1 MTSCRDSL
9 SLLLDYAEGRLPD
22 DVRVRL
28 ERHFGDC
35 QPCEAF
41 LKTYKATPTLCR
53 KALAATMPASVARTL
68 TAFLRR
74 EQAAAPTGGAG
85 DTGDTG
91 DTGEDGDAGNGR

>member
-9 SLLLDYAEGRLPD
+9 TLLLDYAEGRLPD
-22 DVRVRL
+22 DVRERL

-41 LKTYKATPTLCR
+41 LKTYQATPALCR
-53 KALAATMPASVARTL
+53 KALAASMPASVARTL

-74 EQAAAPTGGAG
+74 EQASAPTGGGG
-85 DTGDTG
+85 DTGG
-91 DTGEDGDAGNGR
+91 DGNAGNGR